1 MHPARFRTEIMAQSE
16 LYFAPL
22 GGLGEIGMNAALY
35 GLGRGKGG
43 QWLMVDV
50 GVSFGGPETPGVD
63 LILPDIAFIEQER
76 RNLAGIVITHAHEDH
91 FGALA
96 TLWPRLGAPVY
107 MTEFAASLLEIRR
120 LQEPGSPKIPITIV
134 KQGERVKIGGFD
146 VEFVPVAHSI
156 PESCALAIRTA
167 AGTILHSGDWKT
179 DPTPVVGLPTD
190 EKRLKEIGDEG
201 VLALVSDSTNVFRD
215 GVSPSEAD
223 VSKALRELIA
233 ASPGRVAITTFASN
247 VARMRSVAEAA
258 TACGREVICV
268 GRAMDRVV
276 QVAGEMGMLA
286 GLPAFRPADAY
297 GYLPPD
303 KVVALLTGSQGEP
316 RAALARIA
324 RDDHRDLVLG
334 EGDTV
339 IFSSKI
345 IPGNERDIFTLIND
359 LVELGV
365 KVITEKDAF
374 THVSGHPNRDE
385 LKKMYEWVRPT
396 YAVPVHGEARH
407 LEEHADFALSL
418 GVRDAIAPRNGDLIR
433 LAPGEP
439 EVIDEAPSGRLLL
452 DGNLLM
458 PEGAAPMRERRKLSF
473 AGLVAIAV
481 AIDEHGSLPAP
492 PAVTLVGAPKEA
504 PGVEDIAAL
513 MAERAERAVMGLAKT
528 KRLDD
533 EAIDLA
539 VTRAVRTGMTEI
551 WGKRP
556 GVAVMIQRV

>member
-324 RDDHRDLVLG
+324 RNEHPDVTLG
-334 EGDTV
+334 KGDRV
-339 IFSSKI
+339 IFSSRT
-345 IPGNERDIFTLIND
+345 IPGNEKEVGAIING
-359 LVELGV
+359 LYLQGVE
-365 KVITEKDAF
+365 VITDR
-374 THVSGHPNRDE
+374 THLVHVSGHPRRDE
-385 LKKMYEWVRPT
+385 MRRLYEWIRPKV
-396 YAVPVHGEARH
+396 AVPAHGEAAH
-407 LEEHADFALSL
+407 LTEHAAFAAAA
-418 GVRDAIAPRNGDLIR
+418 GVPQVVRALNGDVVR
-433 LAPGEP
+433 LTGDAGI
-439 EVIDEAPSGRLLL
+439 VDQVQAGRLYK
-452 DGNLLM
+452 DGDILVSSKDRAV
-458 PEGAAPMRERRKLSF
+458 PERKKLSF
-473 AGLVAIAV
+473 AGVVSVAIAV
-481 AIDEHGSLPAP
+481 DANGALMSDAEVLTAGLPTKTGEGEDFDTFITETAEEILENLPKAKRRDPDAIRQALERGLRNAIQQEWDKKPLCHIL
-492 PAVTLVGAPKEA
+492 VTLV
-504 PGVEDIAAL
+504 
-513 MAERAERAVMGLAKT
+513 
-528 KRLDD
+528 
-533 EAIDLA
+533 
-539 VTRAVRTGMTEI
+539 
-551 WGKRP
+551 
-556 GVAVMIQRV
+556 